1 MHNSSIKHYG
11 LAGETMV
18 TNNAS
23 SSAIE
28 CAGYASV
35 DLLVGVLVSHD
46 LTKCKDGK
54 RWSIRNG
61 ENTNNFFIPLTT
73 QNHADN
79 FVGIVTVGRSMNIG
93 NDLPINDQGERFV
106 PKYDTY
112 KVMRKGILPPN
123 VNLRV
128 GIIKEIHVRTKL
140 LQNVAIDANSDV
152 FVDPANPGFV
162 SNTGAIKI
170 AGVKFA
176 GTNASNGLVA
186 INVLENNF

>member
-1 MHNSSIKHYG
+1 MNTIKNYG

-35 DLLVGVLVSHD
+35 DLKIGMLVSHD

-54 RWSIRNG
+54 RWSVRNG
-61 ENTNNFFIPLTT
+61 ENVNNFFVPIST
-73 QNHADN
+73 QIHADN
-79 FVGIVTVGRSMNIG
+79 FVGITTVGRSMNIG
-93 NDLPINDQGERFV
+93 NDLPVDENGERFI

-112 KVMRKGILPPN
+112 KVSRKGILPPN
-123 VNLRV
+123 VNIRV
-128 GIIKEIHVRTKL
+128 GIIKEIHVRTIL
-140 LQNVAIDANSDV
+140 ANTVAINANADV
-152 FVDPANPGFV
+152 FIDPANPGFV
-162 SNTGAIKI
+162 SNTGTIKV
-170 AGVKFA
+170 AGLKFS
-176 GTNASNGLVA
+176 GSNASNGLIA